1 MPSLIKLTISI
12 TATGAVDIDCA
23 GKKGGHV
30 RGMALRRVRWLKDAA
45 SVDRFDLKFE
55 RLEDVDGSL
64 SEDPDW
70 PFIDPRLA
78 PNGATYDDEAG
89 TVTGAEKFTARLA
102 DGGVYKYT
110 VTAWKGANK
119 YLLDPVIIVG
129 R

>member
-1 MPSLIKLTISI
+1 MPGLIKLTISI
-12 TATGAVDIDCA
+12 TAAGAVDIDCA

-30 RGMALRRVRWLKDAA
+30 RGPALRRVRWLKDP

-64 SEDPDW
+64 SQDPDW
-70 PFIDPRLA
+70 PFIDPRLQ
-78 PNGATYDDEAG
+78 PNTASYDDEAG
-89 TVTGAEKFTARLA
+89 TVTGAERFSARLA
-102 DGGVYKYT
+102 DAGVYKYT
-110 VTAWKGANK
+110 VTAYKGVNR

>member
-1 MPSLIKLTISI
+1 MPGLIKLTISI
-12 TATGAVDIDCA
+12 TAAGAVDIDCA

-30 RGMALRRVRWLKDAA
+30 RGMALRRVRWLKDS

-64 SEDPDW
+64 SQDPDW
-70 PFIDPRLA
+70 PFIEARPQPGTAL
-78 PNGATYDDEAG
+78 TDEDAG
-89 TVTGAEKFTARLA
+89 TVTGAEKFSARLA
-102 DGGVYKYT
+102 DTGVYKYT
-110 VTAWKGANK
+110 VTAWKGVNK